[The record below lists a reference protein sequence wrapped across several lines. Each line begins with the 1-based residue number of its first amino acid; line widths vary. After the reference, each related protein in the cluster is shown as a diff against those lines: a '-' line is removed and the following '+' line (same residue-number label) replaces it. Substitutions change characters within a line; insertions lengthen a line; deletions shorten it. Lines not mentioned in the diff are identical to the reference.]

1 MTLFTDY
8 SFAGRITATPGVCGA
23 LKRSARLRRSLVRC
37 AFGLACSGDEC
48 VTIRDR
54 VRYSPVEVDV
64 RRYRGG
70 VIARLAFGAN
80 YRGACWRVVD
90 PETGMPG
97 APAFAIR
104 RGTGELIGPGG
115 ELSLMPNE

>member
-1 MTLFTDY
+1 MFFADY

-37 AFGLACSGDEC
+37 AFELAFSGDEC

-70 VIARLAFGAN
+70 VIARLAYGAN
-80 YRGACWRVVD
+80 YQGACWRVVD
-90 PETGMPG
+90 PATGIPG

-104 RGTGELIGPGG
+104 RGTGELIGPSGV
-115 ELSLMPNE
+115 LSLMPEV

>member
-1 MTLFTDY
+1 
-8 SFAGRITATPGVCGA
+8 
-23 LKRSARLRRSLVRC
+23 
-37 AFGLACSGDEC
+37 
-48 VTIRDR
+48 
-54 VRYSPVEVDV
+54 
-64 RRYRGG
+64 

-90 PETGMPG
+90 PATGMPG
-97 APAFAIR
+97 ASAFAIR